1 MWLCMYASVPSMLE
15 GGGRH
20 EDSEVNRETLSE
32 RGERVTE
39 KDIRHTP
46 LSSMCILLIQAGES

>member
-1 MWLCMYASVPSMLE
+1 MYASVPSML
-15 GGGRH
+15 GGGDRQ